1 VTQIHRSIADLCRS
15 LAPTH
20 VEQLA
25 CGVEGLGPWSAG
37 QRQRVLGQV
46 AAPHRILVGPLLD
59 AWAAEP
65 ELTGIAV
72 ATGLR
77 AASSAIAD
85 PTIAQIE
92 VVCTGPSSDSTPVR
106 FTSEVVCQLIDRA
119 TSHVLI
125 VSYAAYTVPRVIEA
139 LDAASTRGVAITLV
153 LESPEKLKNASLGKY
168 TKYPVYVWPMSER
181 PPNASLHA
189 KVVSVDG
196 KSVLLTS
203 ANLTQAAY
211 DQNIELGVL
220 VHGGTA
226 ASEIEAH
233 FFGLVAQEI
242 LVSL

>member
-1 VTQIHRSIADLCRS
+1 
-15 LAPTH
+15 
-20 VEQLA
+20 
-25 CGVEGLGPWSAG
+25 
-37 QRQRVLGQV
+37 
-46 AAPHRILVGPLLD
+46 VGPLLD

-65 ELTGIAV
+65 ELTGIAI

-77 AASSAIAD
+77 ATSTAIAD
-85 PTIAQIE
+85 PTVAQIE

-125 VSYAAYTVPRVIEA
+125 VSYAAYTVPRVIKA
-139 LDAASTRGVAITLV
+139 LDAASARGISITLV
-153 LESPEKLKNASLGKY
+153 LESPEKLQNASLGKY
-168 TKYPVYVWPMSER
+168 ANYPVYVWPLSER

-196 KSVLLTS
+196 QSVLLTS

-226 ASEIEAH
+226 AREIEEH
-233 FFGLVAQEI
+233 FFALIGQEI
-242 LVSL
+242 LVSR